1 MFIIAFGRLLDDSKW
16 QLYKLCFVEQY
27 FELTGREESLKIW
40 NTLLGLEAIWRFWC
54 ISCNLVHGGELFKT
68 GRHYI
73 LLFYET
79 SRHQPKSKDPNIEK
93 LLQHVE
99 RTFRCF
105 SSSKTFGKLEVP
117 TSYQNHGKA
126 NPLDLQKM
134 HKKVPALPNNKLLGE
149 SVLQDELTINSCM
162 SSHIPCDHPV
172 HWNIPG
178 NWLKLPAK
186 KSLTMSDF

>member
-1 MFIIAFGRLLDDSKW
+1 M
-16 QLYKLCFVEQY
+16 
-27 FELTGREESLKIW
+27 
-40 NTLLGLEAIWRFWC
+40 
-54 ISCNLVHGGELFKT
+54 HGGELFKT

-117 TSYQNHGKA
+117 TSYKNHGKA

-149 SVLQDELTINSCM
+149 SVLQDELDATTAACHPISHVTIQFIETFLETAWNCCEKISDNVGFLEVLPDQTPPQFQVYCL
-162 SSHIPCDHPV
+162 PV
-172 HWNIPG
+172 PNTLI
-178 NWLKLPAK
+178 
-186 KSLTMSDF
+186 